1 MIAIMQRTQIQLPE
15 PLLAQLKQIAV
26 SRDWSVAELVRRG
39 MEAYVQTCP
48 DLDPQVKAWEMPILR
63 PSGGYI
69 ADPATVKV
77 EADAISQRLERLS
90 SV

>member
-15 PLLAQLKQIAV
+15 PLLAQLKQIAA

-48 DLDPQVKAWEMPILR
+48 DLEPSAEAWEMPILR

-69 ADPATVKV
+69 ADPSTVRV
-77 EADAISQRLERLS
+77 EADAISQRLNDPTS
-90 SV
+90 P